1 MRDET
6 IAIHAGYIPDSTR
19 AVAVPIYQTVAH
31 DFVSAEHAG
40 AVLDLLHFN
49 PIKALYWTAI
59 INGFLAPFLLAALL
73 YVASDRK
80 IMRDQPSSRLG
91 RYVVILTT
99 VLMFGAAIGM
109 LAL

>member
-1 MRDET
+1 VAETFEWRYGLDEKLRNATSFYAVFVLAT
-6 IAIHAGYIPDSTR
+6 I
-19 AVAVPIYQTVAH
+19 
-31 DFVSAEHAG
+31 AG

-80 IMRDQPSSRLG
+80 IMRDQAELAPRTL
-91 RYVVILTT
+91 RRHPHN